1 MSRLFGTDG
10 VRGVANRDL
19 PPLLAYHLGRAGACV
34 LSENHKKPLIVV
46 GKDTRISGDMLESAL
61 VAGILSAGADV
72 LKVGVMP
79 TPSIAFLTRHFN
91 ADAGVVISA
100 SHNPVEYN
108 GIKFFNKEGYKLPD
122 AIEDEIEALV
132 KNPDSRVKSPIGP
145 EIGRAMQE
153 DGRKPYV
160 DFITNLADTDFSGL
174 KIAMD
179 CANGASYWVAPAAF
193 RALGAQVMVIND
205 SPDGCNINVKCGSTH
220 PEAIS
225 DFVRKTGADVGLSF
239 DGDADRLIAVD
250 ENGQIVDGDHVMAIC
265 GVYLHRR
272 GLLKNST
279 VVTTVMSNMG
289 LAVALKQAGI
299 SIIRTKVGDR
309 YVLEEILKGG
319 HNFGGEQSGHI
330 IFLDHNTTGDGLI
343 TAVNLVKVM
352 VQEKK
357 PLSELSKI
365 MKVYPQVLLNVRV
378 DDKSRYEGNARIEE
392 TIKKAEE
399 SLGERGRIV
408 VRPSGTEPLIRV
420 MAEGEDETEINRIV
434 REVAAVIKEEL
445 QTPLT
450 KSF

>member
-1 MSRLFGTDG
+1 MTRLFGTDG

-19 PPLLAYHLGRAGACV
+19 PPILAYYLGRAGAHV
-34 LSENHKKPLIVV
+34 LSENHKKPVIVV

-61 VAGILSAGADV
+61 VSGILSAGADV

-122 AIEDEIEALV
+122 AMEDEIEALV
-132 KNPDSRVKSPIGP
+132 KNPDGWMQNPTGP
-145 EIGRAMQE
+145 EIGRVMEE
-153 DGRKPYV
+153 DGHKPYV
-160 DFITNLADTDFSGL
+160 DFITNVADMDFSGL

-179 CANGASYWVAPAAF
+179 CANGASYRVAPTAF
-193 RALGAQVMVIND
+193 RALGAEVLAIND
-205 SPDGCNINVKCGSTH
+205 CPDGCNINVKCGSTH

-225 DFVRKTGADVGLSF
+225 DFVKKAGADLGLSF

-250 ENGQIVDGDHVMAIC
+250 ENGQIVDGDHIMAIC
-265 GVYLHRR
+265 GVHLHRC
-272 GLLKNST
+272 GLLKNGT

-289 LAVALKQAGI
+289 LAAALKKAGI
-299 SIIRTKVGDR
+299 STIRTKVGDR

-357 PLSELSKI
+357 PLSELAKV

-378 DDKSRYEGNARIEE
+378 EDKSKYAANTRIQESV
-392 TIKKAEE
+392 KRAEE
-399 SLGERGRIV
+399 AMGERGRIV

-420 MAEGEDETEINRIV
+420 MVEGEDEVEINRIA
-434 REVAAVIKEEL
+434 EDIAAVIKEEL
-445 QTPLT
+445 R
-450 KSF
+450 